1 MHDRHTPAIVGVGT
15 PRDTPFRK
23 NARVFIDLLSNGAT
37 APVKSTQAVVLDPN
51 VIADVPEGPTPKHCT
66 NPDTGI

>member
-1 MHDRHTPAIVGVGT
+1 MVHDRHTPAMVGVGT

-23 NARVFIDLLSNGAT
+23 NTRLFIDVLSNGAT
-37 APVKSTQAVVLDPN
+37 VPVKSTQAVVLDPN
-51 VIADVPEGPTPKHCT
+51 DMAVPEGPTPKHST